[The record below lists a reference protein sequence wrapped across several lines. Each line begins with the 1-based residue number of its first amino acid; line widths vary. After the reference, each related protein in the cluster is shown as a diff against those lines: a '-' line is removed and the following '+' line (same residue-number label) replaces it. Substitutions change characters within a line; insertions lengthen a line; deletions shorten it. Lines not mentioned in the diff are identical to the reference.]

1 MKLSDIELLK
11 NNRYTIEDV
20 LIDSKIKSLKL
31 IVSHCQQSNNFFVFT
46 DENKIDCFVK
56 YLSKDGE
63 IQISFEIPEK
73 TKKICV
79 IGQCNNQNYEIYQ
92 LNINAFFKIKFI
104 WQNIIKKLGH
114 SLLVLQ
120 RGIKYLWREHH
131 FLIPISLWKEYLL
144 RFKNRFNDTGEVFL
158 NPYIQSDYLS
168 WIKNVEKFEEYRE
181 LNYQPL
187 LSVLIPV
194 YNVSEELLSKCI
206 DSVLNQ
212 SYSHFEVCIVDDC
225 STNIETLETLK
236 YYEKKDKRIKVL
248 HRTKN
253 GHISRATNDALNMAK
268 GEFVCLL
275 DNDDELAPQALYE
288 NVLVLNKN
296 RTLDFIYSDEDKLD
310 LKGQRIEPHFKADF
324 SPDTLLGI
332 NYITHFAVIRTEVVK
347 QVGGFEVGLEGVQD
361 HDLFLKIAEVTDKI
375 YHIPKIL
382 YHWRMT
388 AGSTSISTENKSYA
402 VERGIKAVN
411 NALQRRNVKG
421 TVKSAN
427 DSTVYF
433 VEYDYEKE
441 PSVSIIIP
449 IRDHADITEKCLS
462 SIYKKTK
469 YQNYEVIIVDNNSI
483 EDKTFKMLSRYNQEY
498 SNFRVIKAD
507 MEFNYSAINNFA
519 VDNTD
524 SDVLVLLNNDTEVLT
539 NDWLKNMVSYATQK
553 HIGAVGA
560 KLLYP
565 DMTIQHG
572 GILIGVGGEIAQ
584 HAFITKPREDIG
596 IYGRLLIPYNYSAVT
611 AACLAV
617 ERKKYL
623 AVKGLEEKLKVA
635 FNDVDFCLKL
645 LSCGYY
651 NVLLPQVELI
661 HYESKS
667 RGMDTTSEKYQKFI
681 NESNYMQKKWN
692 QYISNDPYYNINYS
706 RKGAYLFDRFEK
718 ENSNE
723 I

>member
-1 MKLSDIELLK
+1 MKLSELKLSKKNKYEIKDI
-11 NNRYTIEDV
+11 I
-20 LIDSKIKSLKL
+20 IDAKIKNLKL
-31 IVSHCQQSNNFFVFT
+31 TVTNCLQNDNFMVFA
-46 DENKIDCFVK
+46 DEYKINCFVK

-63 IQISFEIPEK
+63 IQVSFDIPK
-73 TKKICV
+73 KAKKICIV
-79 IGQCNNQNYEIYQ
+79 GQHNNQNYEVYQ
-92 LNINAFFKIKFI
+92 FNINTFFKIQFV
-104 WQNIIKKLGH
+104 WQNIKKKLGH
-114 SLLVLQ
+114 SILVFQ

-131 FLIPISLWKEYLL
+131 FLIPISLWKDYLS
-144 RFKNRFNDTGEVFL
+144 RFKNRFNDRGEVFL

-168 WIKNVEKFEEYRE
+168 WIKNVEHFEEYQE
-181 LNYQPL
+181 LEYQPL

-194 YNVSEELLSKCI
+194 YNVSKELLSKCLE
-206 DSVLNQ
+206 SVLNQ
-212 SYSHFEVCIVDDC
+212 TYSHFEICIVDDC
-225 STNIETLETLK
+225 STNDETLETLK
-236 YYEKKDKRIKVL
+236 YYEHKDTRIKIL
-248 HRTKN
+248 YRTKN
-253 GHISRATNDALNMAK
+253 GHISTATNDALNMAK
-268 GEFVCLL
+268 GEYICLL

-296 RTLDFIYSDEDKLD
+296 RYLDFIYSDEDKFD

-347 QVGGFEVGLEGVQD
+347 QVGGFEIGLEGVQD
-361 HDLFLKIAEVTDKI
+361 HDLFLKITEVTDKI

-402 VERGIKAVN
+402 VERGIKAID
-411 NALQRRNVKG
+411 NALKRRNVKG
-421 TVKSAN
+421 TVKSVN
-427 DSTVYF
+427 DSTVYL
-433 VEYDYEKE
+433 VEYDYDKE

-449 IRDHADITEKCLS
+449 IKDHADITDKCLS
-462 SIYKKTK
+462 SIYEKTK
-469 YQNYEVIIVDNNSI
+469 YQNYEIIIVDNNSI
-483 EDKTFKMLSRYNQEY
+483 EEKTFEMLSKYNEKY
-498 SNFRVIKAD
+498 GNFRVIKAD
-507 MEFNYSAINNFA
+507 MEFNYSAINNLA
-519 VDNTD
+519 VCNTT
-524 SDVLVLLNNDTEVLT
+524 SDVLVLLNNDTEILT
-539 NDWLKNMVSYATQK
+539 ENWLKIMVGYAMQK

-572 GILIGVGGEIAQ
+572 GILIGIGGEIAQ
-584 HAFITKPREDIG
+584 HAFITKPRNDIG
-596 IYGRLLIPYNYSAVT
+596 LYGRLLIPYNYSAVT
-611 AACLAV
+611 AACLAI

-623 AVKGLEEKLKVA
+623 SVNGLEEELKVA
-635 FNDVDFCLKL
+635 YNDVDFCLKL
-645 LSCGYY
+645 LRKGYY

-692 QYISNDPYYNINYS
+692 QYISKDPYYNINYS

-718 ENSNE
+718 GSSNE